1 MQEMISNLKK
11 AFRERIGNLTWMKP
25 ETKKKALL
33 KLDVLDVQVGYP
45 DEWLNNSELE
55 VKNDSYIMNVLR
67 ASKFKFHH
75 GPDGLDRISKP
86 VNRKLWEMDP
96 QETNAYAD
104 VNKVLIVFPAGILQL
119 PFFNKDAD
127 DAVNYGAIGAII
139 GHEMTHHF
147 DSQGR
152 KFDINGNLTEWW
164 TSKDA
169 VGFNNSTRILV
180 DEYNRFEVLPG
191 LHVNGNL
198 TLQENI
204 ADLGGLTMAYH
215 AYRLSLKGEP
225 EAIDGFTG
233 DQRFF
238 LSFAQMW
245 RESETNEFLRTRALT
260 DSHSPNRFRV
270 NGVVFNI
277 PEFYKAFPSVRS
289 MDKLYRLESERPVIW

>member
-139 GHEMTHHF
+139 GHEMTHHC
-147 DSQGR
+147 DSQGG
-152 KFDINGNLTEWW
+152 KFDASGNLTDWW
-164 TSKDA
+164 TQKD
-169 VGFNNSTRILV
+169 VDNFNKSTGILV
-180 DEYNRFEVLPG
+180 DEYNRFEATPAC
-191 LHVNGNL
+191 
-198 TLQENI
+198 TST
-204 ADLGGLTMAYH
+204 AT
-215 AYRLSLKGEP
+215 
-225 EAIDGFTG
+225 
-233 DQRFF
+233 
-238 LSFAQMW
+238 
-245 RESETNEFLRTRALT
+245 
-260 DSHSPNRFRV
+260 
-270 NGVVFNI
+270 
-277 PEFYKAFPSVRS
+277 
-289 MDKLYRLESERPVIW
+289 